1 MIIEQKEIKYQGK
14 IVFEKLVMSP
24 NFKRAPKFFY
34 EDEACFLFLTKG
46 AFQFRTPVKLLQF
59 SEGDGML
66 AQCGNYLMEN
76 MSMNSQIQE
85 QTVTVI
91 GAFFYPELVKT
102 FFSNDLSLQTFQ
114 RPITVTKVSIE
125 PIIKSFFDGLDYLLS
140 NPEIA
145 DENLII
151 NKQKELLILLSK
163 TEESVSVQSFVNSLF
178 ADFEYDFR
186 EVVTKNIFA
195 NLTIKEFA
203 FLAGMSE
210 ASFKRKFKAVFHD
223 SPASY
228 LLKKR
233 LMHAQQLLLLKSH
246 SIADT
251 AYACGFNSPSAFN
264 KAFKKHF
271 NESPSAFRISQ
282 KDKSLS

>member
-14 IVFEKLVMSP
+14 VVFEKLVMSP

-66 AQCGNYLMEN
+66 AKCGNYLMEN

-102 FFSNDLSLQTFQ
+102 FFSNDLSLHTFQ

-163 TEESVSVQSFVNSLF
+163 TEESVSIQSFVNSLF

-186 EVVTKNIFA
+186 EVVSKNLFA

-233 LMHAQQLLLLKSH
+233 LMHAQQLLLLKNQSV
-246 SIADT
+246 ADT

-264 KAFKKHF
+264 KTFKKHF